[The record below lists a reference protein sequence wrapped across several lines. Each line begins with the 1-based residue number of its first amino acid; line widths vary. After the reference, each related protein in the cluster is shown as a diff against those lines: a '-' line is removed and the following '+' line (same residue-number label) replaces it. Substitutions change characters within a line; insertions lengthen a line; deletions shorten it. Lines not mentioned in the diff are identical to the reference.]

1 MGLQPTDIAHVTTS
15 LQASDITAI
24 ASVVVAVCALFA
36 TLWQAR
42 KSHLHSLISVQPV
55 LDIHIAYKDL
65 PNNQFELLVI
75 LSNVGLGPAKI
86 TSWKYYLDDTE
97 INYDRSIQLN
107 HTGQLFTKAFD
118 SSVKATLSMGK
129 IKGSIIKLN
138 YKETLLRLTTS
149 ADNQNYLIRRF
160 EDIRVVIEYTD
171 LYGNRQPFFD
181 SKEIEKQIT

>member
-1 MGLQPTDIAHVTTS
+1 MQTSDWIALSSAT
-15 LQASDITAI
+15 I
-24 ASVVVAVCALFA
+24 ALCVFFT

-42 KSHLHSLISVQPV
+42 KSHLHSLVSVKPV
-55 LDIHIAYKDL
+55 LDIQIAYNDL

-86 TSWKYYLDDTE
+86 TSWKYYLDGME
-97 INYDRSIQLN
+97 ISYDRSVQLN
-107 HTGQLFTKAFD
+107 YTGQLFTKAFD

-149 ADNQNYLIRRF
+149 ADNQSYLIGRF
-160 EDIRVVIEYTD
+160 EGIRVVIEYTD
-171 LYGNRQPFFD
+171 LYGNRQPPFD
-181 SKEIEKQIT
+181 SKEIEKRIT